1 MQNTN
6 KCFNGTIWERIPNNT
21 SVSLPNCEFGIF
33 DVLANFNIG
42 MKAAV
47 LFYEKLN
54 FASDVY
60 MLRGCKTHRL
70 KRVSLSNQQLT
81 QKIN

>member
-1 MQNTN
+1 
-6 KCFNGTIWERIPNNT
+6 
-21 SVSLPNCEFGIF
+21 
-33 DVLANFNIG
+33 

-47 LFYEKLN
+47 LIYEKLN

>member
-1 MQNTN
+1 
-6 KCFNGTIWERIPNNT
+6 
-21 SVSLPNCEFGIF
+21 
-33 DVLANFNIG
+33 

-47 LFYEKLN
+47 LIYEKLN

-60 MLRGCKTHRL
+60 MLRDCKTHRL